1 MEFCLDCNQDCS
13 WGSIGF
19 IDRYSRF
26 IMNDKDE
33 YIEEGYVCGQC
44 ANEINEFMEG
54 EENEKTYN

>member
-13 WGSIGF
+13 WGSVGF

-54 EENEKTYN
+54 EE